1 MVDSIGSL
9 LSGSGSVTRV
19 AAPAAAPAVDTV
31 VQQGEQ
37 GATPASTPAD
47 IQLRGLAKAIAAE
60 PPVDADR
67 VAEIRKAIANGSFPI
82 LPATIADRLIAL
94 SMNWDG
100 HE

>member
-1 MVDSIGSL
+1 MVESIGSL

-19 AAPAAAPAVDTV
+19 AAPAAAPVVETV

-37 GATPASTPAD
+37 GSTPTSVAAD
-47 IQLRGLAKAIAAE
+47 IQLSGIAKALAAE
-60 PPVDADR
+60 PPVNSDR
-67 VAEIRKAIANGSFPI
+67 VAEIKKAIANGSFPI